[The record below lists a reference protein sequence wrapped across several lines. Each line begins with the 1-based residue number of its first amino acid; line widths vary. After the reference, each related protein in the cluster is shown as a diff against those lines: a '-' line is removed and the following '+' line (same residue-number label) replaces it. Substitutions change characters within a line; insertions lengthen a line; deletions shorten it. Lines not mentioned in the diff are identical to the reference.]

1 MGVVRTRTAMTEM
14 SLLDLRDPVSSV
26 SHLATAL
33 WAVFATLL
41 MDRLSP
47 RDGRRRAA
55 VLIYGSTMVLLF
67 LASGVFHG
75 LHFDSPEQKRV
86 FQRLDQSAIFL
97 LIAGTNTPLLVVL
110 LAGAWRRWFLR
121 VVWGLALIGVACVWL
136 WPKPPHSLIVGLYL
150 GLGWFGLFPVWQ
162 YYRTLGWRALNWM
175 WLGAACYTTGAV
187 CELTQWPV
195 IIPGWIQAHEVLH
208 LFDSAGSIAFFLLI
222 VRYVVPHQTDAIHP
236 NPVA

>member
-1 MGVVRTRTAMTEM
+1 MGAMSM
-14 SLLDLRDPVSSV
+14 MDLRDPVSSV

-41 MDRLSP
+41 MYRLSP
-47 RDGRRRAA
+47 RQCGRRTAI
-55 VLIYGSTMVLLF
+55 LIYGATMVLLF

-75 LHFDSPEQKRV
+75 LHFDSLEERRF

-110 LAGAWRRWFLR
+110 LSDPWRKWCLR
-121 VVWGLALIGVACVWL
+121 VVWGLALIGVACIWFV
-136 WPKPPHSLIVGLYL
+136 PKPPHSLIVGLYL
-150 GLGWFGLFPVWQ
+150 GLGWFGLVPVWH
-162 YYRTLGWRALNWM
+162 YYRLLGWRALNWM
-175 WLGAACYTTGAV
+175 WLGALCYTSGAV

-208 LFDSAGSIAFFLLI
+208 FFDSAGSISFFLFI
-222 VRYVVPHQTDAIHP
+222 VRYVVPHQPDAIGP